1 MAHSVGRPPIKIW
14 ALFALSLPVD
24 DPTQEI
30 EQVYRE
36 RYVGFRNAL
45 AAVTGSHDSARDAVQ
60 EAFARAL
67 RERANFR
74 GEGPLE
80 AWIFRIALRTALET
94 RRNGREL
101 AFEDVVDPALPEPE
115 RDPALAAA
123 LRALSPRRRLVVFL
137 RYFADLS
144 YAEIAYVCGINE
156 GTVAATLAQARA
168 ALLEQLDGIEVKR

>member
-1 MAHSVGRPPIKIW
+1 
-14 ALFALSLPVD
+14 VD
-24 DPTQEI
+24 DETQEI
-30 EQVYRE
+30 ERVYRE

-45 AAVTGSHDSARDAVQ
+45 VTVTGSYESARDAVQ

-67 RERANFR
+67 RERASFR

-80 AWIFRIALRTALET
+80 AWIFRIALRAALET

-101 AFEDVVDPALPEPE
+101 PLEDAADPELPQPDS
-115 RDPALAAA
+115 DPALAAA
-123 LRALSPRRRLVVFL
+123 LRALPPRRRLLVFL

-144 YAEIAYVCGINE
+144 YAEIAYVCGISE
-156 GTVAATLAQARA
+156 GTVAATLAQARS